1 MTSHLLIM
9 IFDTRRWISG
19 AMVSF
24 SGGVVLSSVP
34 VITIS
39 RTDVVLSL
47 AVAVILWVMVMIP
60 TVPMIRL
67 QVRVVILSSC
77 SQLFAE
83 LLVIVDLLLQGLDP
97 LAKLR
102 PLFAILSQLLHQQ
115 VDFNL
120 SEGEGG

>member
-1 MTSHLLIM
+1 MTFHLLIM

-67 QVRVVILSSC
+67 QVGVVILSSC

-120 SEGEGG
+120 SVGEGG